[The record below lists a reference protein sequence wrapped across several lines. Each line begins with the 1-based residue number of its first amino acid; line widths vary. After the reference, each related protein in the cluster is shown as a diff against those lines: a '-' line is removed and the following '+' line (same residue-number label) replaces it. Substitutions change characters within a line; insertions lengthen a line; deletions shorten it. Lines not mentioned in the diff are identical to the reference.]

1 MVRHPQVALEPAD
14 HRRGHARPS
23 PVIPPP
29 PPRRC
34 ARRSAPPARQAPA
47 PARPPRRSAPRAAP
61 RQRASRPRFPA
72 ARACAF
78 SSASRH
84 RCRVPTCRLLSFL
97 CPRATALKPRA
108 HRPNVRRN
116 PTLQPTETPAM
127 KDASPQPIYL
137 ADYAPPAF
145 LVDKVHLTFRLHP
158 EKTRVLSRIEFRPNH
173 GATARTFFLHGENL
187 RLFEARID
195 GTPITPDV
203 TDEGLTADVPDAPF
217 TFEAEVEIDPA
228 ANTALEGLYLSN
240 GMFCTQCEAE
250 GFRKITY
257 YPDRPD
263 VMGVFT
269 VRIEGD
275 QPVMLSNGNPVAEGD
290 GWAEWHDPWPKPS
303 YLFALVAGDLVN
315 HADRFTTRSGREVDL
330 NIWVRPG
337 DEDKCAF
344 GMEALKRSMTWDEQ
358 VYGREYDLDVFN
370 IVAVDDFNMGAMEN
384 KGLNIFNSSC
394 VLASPETST
403 DANFERI
410 EAIIAHEYFHNWT
423 GNRITCRDW
432 FQLCLKEGLTV
443 YRDAQFTA
451 DMRSAPVKR
460 ISDVIALRARQFRE
474 DNGPLAHPVRPESF
488 VEINNF
494 YTATVYEKGA
504 EVIGMLK
511 RLVGDAA
518 YAKALDLYFDRHDG
532 QACTIEDWLAVFQE
546 VTDRD
551 LGQFKR
557 WYSQA
562 GTPRLRV
569 SDDYQNGTYT
579 LHFEQETPPTPG
591 QPDKAPQVLPIAVG
605 LLGPNGDEVRATTVL
620 EVTEAKQSFTFDGL
634 AARPVPSI
642 LRDFSAPVILERD
655 TDNAE
660 RAFLL
665 AHDTDPFNKWEA
677 GRALARDGLI
687 AQIREGAAPD
697 AAYLDA
703 IHAMARNDSLDPAF
717 RALALG
723 LPSQD
728 DLAQTLADLG
738 TTPDPQTIWEALE
751 TLRQARS
758 QHCQDLATRLHAQ
771 FQVTDPYNPDAEQS
785 GARALANAALGMI
798 SRLDGGA
805 QAQRQYDAAD
815 NMTQQLAA
823 LSCLLQSG
831 TGAETVQR
839 FYDQWRHDR
848 LVIDK
853 WFTLQIIHADP
864 QDAAVTAARLT
875 AHPDFDMKNPNR
887 FRATLG
893 ALAANPAGF
902 HHVSG
907 AGYEVLAEWLIR
919 LDPVNPQ
926 TTARM
931 CSAFETWKRYD
942 AKRQTMIAEQLDRIL
957 DTPGL
962 SRDTTEMVTRIR
974 SA

>member
-1 MVRHPQVALEPAD
+1 
-14 HRRGHARPS
+14 
-23 PVIPPP
+23 
-29 PPRRC
+29 
-34 ARRSAPPARQAPA
+34 
-47 PARPPRRSAPRAAP
+47 
-61 RQRASRPRFPA
+61 
-72 ARACAF
+72 
-78 SSASRH
+78 
-84 RCRVPTCRLLSFL
+84 
-97 CPRATALKPRA
+97 
-108 HRPNVRRN
+108 
-116 PTLQPTETPAM
+116 M
-127 KDASPQPIYL
+127 KDAAPQTIYL
-137 ADYAPPAF
+137 SDYTPPAF
-145 LVDKVHLTFRLHP
+145 LIDTVHLTFRLHP
-158 EKTRVLSRIEFRPNH
+158 EKTRVISRIEFRPNP
-173 GATARTFFLHGENL
+173 ATQSRAFFLHGEGL
-187 RLFEARID
+187 TLIRASID
-195 GTPITPDV
+195 GQPVTPDMV
-203 TDEGLTADVPDAPF
+203 QGGLRCDVPDAPF
-217 TFEAEVEIDPA
+217 VWEAEVEIAPA
-228 ANTALEGLYLSN
+228 QNTALEGLYMSN
-240 GMFCTQCEAE
+240 GMYCTQCEAE

-263 VMGVFT
+263 VMATFT

-275 QPVMLSNGNPVAEGD
+275 MPVMLSNGDPVEQGGGGAV
-290 GWAEWHDPWPKPS
+290 WHDPWPKPA

-315 HADRFTTRSGREVDL
+315 HPGAFTTRSGREVEL

-337 DEDKCAF
+337 DEGKCAF
-344 GMEALKRSMTWDEQ
+344 AMDALKKSMTWDEE

-443 YRDAQFTA
+443 YRDSQFTS

-460 ISDVIALRARQFRE
+460 IGDVIALRARQFRE

-511 RLVGDAA
+511 RLVGDEA
-518 YAKALDLYFDRHDG
+518 YARALDLYFDRHDG
-532 QACTIEDWLAVFQE
+532 QACTIEDWLAVFEE
-546 VTDRD
+546 VTGRD

-569 SDDYQNGTYT
+569 TDDYKDGTYT

-605 LLGPNGDEVRATTVL
+605 LLGPNGDEVRETTVL
-620 EVTEAKQSFTFDGL
+620 EMTEAKQSFVFEGL
-634 AARPVPSI
+634 SARPVPSI
-642 LRDFSAPVILERD
+642 LRDFSAPVILEHE

-677 GRALARDGLI
+677 GRALAREGLI
-687 AQIREGAAPD
+687 AMILQGAAPD

-703 IHAMARNDSLDPAF
+703 VQSMARDDSLDPAF

-723 LPSQD
+723 LPGQD
-728 DLAQTLADLG
+728 DLAQTLHDRG
-738 TTPDPQTIWEALE
+738 HTPDPQAIWDALE
-751 TLRQARS
+751 TLRQARA
-758 QHCQDLATRLHAQ
+758 QHCQDLAVRLYAQ
-771 FQVTDPYNPDAEQS
+771 YQVDAPYSPDAGQS
-785 GARALANAALGMI
+785 GARALANAALALI
-798 SRLDGGA
+798 TRTDGGA
-805 QAQRQYDAAD
+805 QAQRQYDGAT

-823 LSCLLQSG
+823 LSCLLQAG
-831 TGAETVQR
+831 KGEAAVTQ
-839 FYDQWRHDR
+839 FYDQWRDDR

-853 WFTLQIIHADP
+853 WFMMQIVNADP
-864 QDAAVTAARLT
+864 EQAATVAGRLT
-875 AHPDFDMKNPNR
+875 QHPDFEMKNPNR

-902 HHVSG
+902 HHAGG
-907 AGYEVLAEWLIR
+907 AGYRLLADWLIR

-926 TTARM
+926 TTARI

-942 AKRQTMIAEQLDRIL
+942 SSRQALIAEQLDRIL
-957 DTPGL
+957 ATPDL
-962 SRDTTEMVTRIR
+962 SRDTTEMVSRIR
-974 SA
+974 GA